1 MANHPKNTAN
11 SKRTSGG
18 RRQRARRR
26 RNMRPLVTLLVLAA
40 GIAAFCWALSYLR
53 GSGRNPAA
61 GADGPD
67 GTDVSAET
75 TATAERKPTGTTDAI
90 GTTSLPATTS
100 VTTAATTVATT
111 AKPVQPIGHYVQ
123 RQAPSWNLL
132 LVNPWNP
139 LPAGYDYDANLA
151 AYAAAKEFD
160 SRAMEAL
167 KQMIADGAAYNLSA
181 ASLYRTYELQTKLYN
196 NEVARWKNRGYAQAA
211 AEEKA
216 ATVVARP
223 GTSEHHTGMA
233 VDILGSGYS
242 SLEESFDR
250 TPAFRWLKEHCAE
263 YGFILRY
270 PKEKEDVTGVIYEPW
285 HYRYVGVEYA
295 REIMSRGLTLE
306 EFLAEKGW

>member
-1 MANHPKNTAN
+1 MANHPQNTTN
-11 SKRTSGG
+11 SKRTSDG
-18 RRQRARRR
+18 RRQRAHRR
-26 RNMRPLVTLLVLAA
+26 RNVRLLVTFLVLAA

-53 GSGRNPAA
+53 GSGSNPAA
-61 GADGPD
+61 GADG
-67 GTDVSAET
+67 SAET
-75 TATAERKPTGTTDAI
+75 TATAGIESTGTTAAAD
-90 GTTSLPATTS
+90 TTHPP
-100 VTTAATTVATT
+100 VTTVATKAATTTVTST
-111 AKPVQPIGHYVQ
+111 AQPVQPIGHYVQ

-139 LPAGYDYDANLA
+139 LPAGYDYNANLA
-151 AYAAAKEFD
+151 AYATAKEFD

-196 NEVARWKNRGYAQAA
+196 DEVARWRNRGYAQTA